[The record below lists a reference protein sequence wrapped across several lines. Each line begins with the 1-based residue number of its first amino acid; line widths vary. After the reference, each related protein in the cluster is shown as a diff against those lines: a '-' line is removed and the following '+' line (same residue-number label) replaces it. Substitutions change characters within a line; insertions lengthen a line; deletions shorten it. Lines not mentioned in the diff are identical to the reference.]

1 MYHWLFSEVSEL
13 VSRSCLVTPYRM
25 NVLVSHTTIVSMP
38 PAACI
43 VSTAAKSE
51 EEKIC
56 LHWKIGKATAELR
69 NAIKEMIIKQ
79 VLGHIEPPG
88 SCLGSLSFCKIL
100 KKLGTLFCICHLFT
114 NGHKLHFQLLSNIW
128 PVWVFSWKFKKDR
141 PILQMQC
148 PILVFETVLWVLV
161 AAELFSHSFR
171 NIEVEACYLKIWP
184 AWVPNGVKFQ
194 NDRPTTQMQ
203 MLHSGFSKQ
212 FFDCWWLQSFFHT
225 HSKTVRLSYVKDMTS
240 LSTFMKVS
248 TR

>member
-1 MYHWLFSEVSEL
+1 MYLPFIHKW
-13 VSRSCLVTPYRM
+13 TQ
-25 NVLVSHTTIVSMP
+25 
-38 PAACI
+38 A
-43 VSTAAKSE
+43 
-51 EEKIC
+51 
-56 LHWKIGKATAELR
+56 
-69 NAIKEMIIKQ
+69 
-79 VLGHIEPPG
+79 
-88 SCLGSLSFCKIL
+88 SLSAPL
-100 KKLGTLFCICHLFT
+100 KLQNDALTETHTMSHSGFWNSLRWMVHGSRDFYTLFPKQWTMLNIC
-114 NGHKLHFQLLSNIW
+114 